1 MSSIER
7 SVLEGVL
14 ATEGISSPCVDDVV
28 VKIEKID
35 GNQEV
40 KMDAKEAVKAAKLQ
54 AKEEAKEAVKAAK
67 LQVKEAAKAAKL
79 QAKEEAKEAVKA
91 TKLQEKETAKA
102 AKLQE
107 KEDAKAAK
115 LQEKEDAK
123 AAKLQEKEDAKAAKL
138 QEKENNK
145 LAKKEA
151 KRLAAIAARAE
162 AKASKVPRAK
172 KNSSKSDIQ
181 EVVVLPRED
190 IHDNVHDVHIQ
201 KPSCVS
207 DTAVLE
213 EEECI
218 DVEEV
223 CCNGVSYLLSS
234 DNLVYDGGH
243 EEVGRWCNGVVVL
256 HSGDCVPRTPSL
268 IQGTSQG
275 TASPEPPL

>member
-1 MSSIER
+1 
-7 SVLEGVL
+7 
-14 ATEGISSPCVDDVV
+14 
-28 VKIEKID
+28 
-35 GNQEV
+35 
-40 KMDAKEAVKAAKLQ
+40 
-54 AKEEAKEAVKAAK
+54 
-67 LQVKEAAKAAKL
+67 VKEAAKAAKL

-91 TKLQEKETAKA
+91 TKLQEKET
-102 AKLQE
+102 
-107 KEDAKAAK
+107 AKAAK

>member
-1 MSSIER
+1 MSMSSIER

-40 KMDAKEAVKAAKLQ
+40 KMDAREAVKAAKLQ

-67 LQVKEAAKAAKL
+67 LQAKEAAKAAKL
-79 QAKEEAKEAVKA
+79 QAKEEAKEA
-91 TKLQEKETAKA
+91 
-102 AKLQE
+102 
-107 KEDAKAAK
+107 AKAAK

-151 KRLAAIAARAE
+151 KRLAAIVARAE

-223 CCNGVSYLLSS
+223 CCNGVIYLLSS

-268 IQGTSQG
+268 IQGT
-275 TASPEPPL
+275 ASPEPPL

>member
-1 MSSIER
+1 MSMSSMER

-14 ATEGISSPCVDDVV
+14 ANEGISSPCVDDVV

-40 KMDAKEAVKAAKLQ
+40 KMDAKEA
-54 AKEEAKEAVKAAK
+54 
-67 LQVKEAAKAAKL
+67 AKAAKL
-79 QAKEEAKEAVKA
+79 QAKEEAKEA
-91 TKLQEKETAKA
+91 AKA

-107 KEDAKAAK
+107 KEAAKAAK
-115 LQEKEDAK
+115 LQEKENAK

-172 KNSSKSDIQ
+172 KNSSKSDTIQ

-223 CCNGVSYLLSS
+223 LCNGVRYLLSS
-234 DNLVYDGGH
+234 DNVVYDGVH
-243 EEVGRWCNGVVVL
+243 EEVGVWCNGVVVL
-256 HSGDCVPRTPSL
+256 HSGDCVPRTPAL
-268 IQGTSQG
+268 IQG

>member
-1 MSSIER
+1 MSMSSIER

-54 AKEEAKEAVKAAK
+54 AKEEAKEAVEAAK

-123 AAKLQEKEDAKAAKL
+123 AAKLQEKENAKAAKL
-138 QEKENNK
+138 QEKENAK
-145 LAKKEA
+145 IAKKEA

-172 KNSSKSDIQ
+172 KNSTKSDAIQ
-181 EVVVLPRED
+181 EVVVLQRED
-190 IHDNVHDVHIQ
+190 IPDNVQQVDIQ

-223 CCNGVSYLLSS
+223 CCNGVIYLLSS

-268 IQGTSQG
+268 IQGT
-275 TASPEPPL
+275 ASPEPPL